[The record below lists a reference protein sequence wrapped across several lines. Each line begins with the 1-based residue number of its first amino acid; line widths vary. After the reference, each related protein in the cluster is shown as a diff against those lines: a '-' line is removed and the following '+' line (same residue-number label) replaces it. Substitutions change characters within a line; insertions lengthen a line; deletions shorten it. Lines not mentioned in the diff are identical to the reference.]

1 MRTTIRYILLLAF
14 LALSACKKDDAPRY
28 PHSSRVVLVY
38 MAGDN
43 NLSGYVQD
51 NLDGMRRGM
60 ASAPALSRTLAYVDT
75 PGENPRLV
83 EVTAS
88 GTKTLHTWPSPHNS
102 ASAAT
107 VREAIGLVRTL
118 APADRYGLVL
128 WSHGLAWVPSQA
140 TGYLTR
146 SKARIGGSWPATK
159 HDALAPE
166 TSASFVP
173 STRPVSGTG
182 ATAGLPAA
190 SGCIDYA
197 LQSSPAPRTALP
209 IHAAPAVVPS
219 SASVFSERLLSATW
233 SDTATKYVP
242 AIPARMAR
250 FSAVA
255 PFVPAAFSA
264 PASVPVTAAW
274 PATKWFG
281 QDTGESPAGYLDTE
295 QLAEAIP
302 AGVFDYIL
310 FDACFM
316 ASAETLYALRDKT
329 ERIVCSPAEVIA
341 DGFPYEEITA
351 ELLKVSPD
359 LRAVCESYYRHYAQH
374 AQSSYRSA
382 TVSLVETSQLDALAA
397 VTASVLGA
405 ALTADPEALA
415 GMDLHRLQPLD
426 RYRRHFLFDAGSVV
440 RELESR
446 GLVPASLADAWR
458 AQLARTVPYEAHTP
472 QMLNLPLDACCG
484 LSMYVPYA
492 DYADLNEYYRTLGW
506 YARCYGVD
514 YMAE

>member
-1 MRTTIRYILLLAF
+1 
-14 LALSACKKDDAPRY
+14 
-28 PHSSRVVLVY
+28 
-38 MAGDN
+38 
-43 NLSGYVQD
+43 
-51 NLDGMRRGM
+51 
-60 ASAPALSRTLAYVDT
+60 
-75 PGENPRLV
+75 
-83 EVTAS
+83 
-88 GTKTLHTWPSPHNS
+88 
-102 ASAAT
+102 
-107 VREAIGLVRTL
+107 
-118 APADRYGLVL
+118 
-128 WSHGLAWVPSQA
+128 
-140 TGYLTR
+140 
-146 SKARIGGSWPATK
+146 
-159 HDALAPE
+159 
-166 TSASFVP
+166 
-173 STRPVSGTG
+173 
-182 ATAGLPAA
+182 
-190 SGCIDYA
+190 
-197 LQSSPAPRTALP
+197 
-209 IHAAPAVVPS
+209 
-219 SASVFSERLLSATW
+219 
-233 SDTATKYVP
+233 
-242 AIPARMAR
+242 MAR

-264 PASVPVTAAW
+264 PASTPVSAAKIVTVDRPLPAVPVPVSW

-302 AGVFDYIL
+302 AGVFDWIL

-359 LRAVCESYYRHYAQH
+359 LQAVCETYYRHYAQH

-397 VTASVLGA
+397 ATASVLGA

-472 QMLNLPLDACCG
+472 QMLGLALDACCG